1 MPDKKVMLS
10 VKKDG
15 DGESEPKKKKVKL
28 KDNKETTSQYGLYSG
43 IVDENGKTNNTP
55 TELEAMRNMFDYM
68 RNNQPPESDNPSNVY
83 RPKFSHITMAYKKK
97 NQTNA

>member
-1 MPDKKVMLS
+1 MPDKETIKAAM
-10 VKKDG
+10 KG
-15 DGESEPKKKKVKL
+15 DAPEKKKKVKI
-28 KDNKETTSQYGLYSG
+28 KGDKETTNQYGLYSG
-43 IVDENGKTNNTP
+43 IVDENGKTNSTP

-68 RNNQPPESDNPSNVY
+68 RNNQPPESDKPSNVY